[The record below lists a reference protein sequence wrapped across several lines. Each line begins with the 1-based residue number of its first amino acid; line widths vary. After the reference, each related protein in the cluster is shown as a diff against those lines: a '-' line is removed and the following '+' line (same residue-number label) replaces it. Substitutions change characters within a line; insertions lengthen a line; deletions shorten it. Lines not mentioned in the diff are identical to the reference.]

1 MCCHRT
7 RAAAKVGDY
16 SYPGDPPVGATIIIY
31 PCCLYHYCTPS
42 FARLLLHT
50 FFCTPSFAHL
60 LLHAFFCISSFV
72 HLLLY
77 IFFCTHYVKHL
88 FLYTF
93 YGALFNAF
101 PIDPLFSP
109 HSSLSRCYHY
119 YIPLLSLSL
128 LYAFYG
134 IPSNAFLIV
143 LSFLPTLP
151 TCRCYHYYIPLLSL
165 SLLYA
170 FYGIPSNAFL
180 IVLSFLPTLPPLL
193 TLPLLTF
200 LSTLPLLPTLP
211 VAHPSI
217 RLSVELSVVSYCRHQ
232 TATEISIVA
241 MESNDDESESA
252 GQ

>member
-151 TCRCYHYYIPLLSL
+151 
-165 SLLYA
+165 
-170 FYGIPSNAFL
+170 
-180 IVLSFLPTLPPLL
+180 PLL